1 MSRLVPVL
9 IALAV
14 WPSMVRAQE
23 RKPDDPMARALFAP
37 EIVLKYAGDIGLKPA
52 QRQVIVDAIKKV
64 QGDLVGL
71 QLDMAEPA
79 QELVSLLE
87 QPQVDESQA
96 LTKVDRV
103 LTLERELK
111 RAQLSLLIKI
121 KNALT
126 KEQQEKLKLL
136 RQRDSERSGGGSD
149 EQREDER

>member
-9 IALAV
+9 IALAI
-14 WPSMVRAQE
+14 WPGLVRAQE

>member
-1 MSRLVPVL
+1 MSRLIPVL
-9 IALAV
+9 ITLAV

-96 LTKVDRV
+96 
-103 LTLERELK
+103 
-111 RAQLSLLIKI
+111 
-121 KNALT
+121 
-126 KEQQEKLKLL
+126 
-136 RQRDSERSGGGSD
+136 
-149 EQREDER
+149 